1 MSLDH
6 TVGPAGHT
14 LVVRADGGSEIGA
27 GHLMRCLALAQA
39 WSDDGG
45 TVEFLCIECPVTLEE
60 RLRSEGIA
68 VFKPRLPL
76 QRGSA
81 ADADWTAR
89 HCTDRA
95 AWLLLDGYAFDE
107 PYMDVVCGHKYKV
120 CQIDD
125 AALLTRYE
133 ADLVL
138 NQNGQASAE
147 SYTSKAVRGR
157 LLMGPTFTLL
167 RREYRCFIGKKRDQ
181 AFVATRLLVSMGGA
195 DPGNVTSLILNALG
209 AIQPPIEGLHVI
221 VVAGPVNPHWSHLQ
235 SIAASLPITL
245 ELLRSVDDMARCIDS
260 IDAAIIAGGT
270 TLQELQFMGV
280 PALVVEIAANQTA
293 GIAFAHEHHLAQSLG
308 DVRQLTPA
316 LIAESVA
323 AFLKNKAERDRVG
336 DSGQRW
342 IDGYGCSRVLKE
354 MNLYES

>member
-1 MSLDH
+1 
-6 TVGPAGHT
+6 
-14 LVVRADGGSEIGA
+14 
-27 GHLMRCLALAQA
+27 MRCLALAQA
-39 WSDDGG
+39 WSDGG
-45 TVEFLCIECPVTLEE
+45 GAVEFLCIECPVPIEE
-60 RLRSEGIA
+60 RLRSEGA
-68 VFKPRLPL
+68 SVFRPAQEIL
-76 QRGSA
+76 RGSA

-89 HCTDRA
+89 HCRDRA
-95 AWLLLDGYAFDE
+95 TRLLVDGYAFDE
-107 PYMDVVCGHKYKV
+107 PYMDVVCGHEWKV

-125 AALLTRYE
+125 GALLTRYE

-147 SYTSKAVRGR
+147 SYASKKVRGR
-157 LLMGPTFTLL
+157 LLMGPAFTLL
-167 RREYRCFIGKKRDQ
+167 RREYLPFIGKKRLQ
-181 AFVATRLLVSMGGA
+181 ASVATRLLVSMGGA
-195 DPGNVTSLILNALG
+195 DPGNATSLIINALG
-209 AIQPPIEGLHVI
+209 AIQPPIEGLHVV

-280 PALVVEIAANQTA
+280 PALVVEIVANQTA
-293 GIAFAHEHHLAQSLG
+293 GIAFAHERHLAHSLG

-323 AFLKNKAERDRVG
+323 AFLNNKTERGLVG
-336 DSGQRW
+336 NAGQRW
-342 IDGYGCSRVLKE
+342 IDGYGCSRVLNE
-354 MNLYES
+354 MNLHES